1 MRSPSD
7 LGSMYLLLTF
17 VLWVFFSDLGFVYL
31 LLTWILCV
39 PLLTKVLCIFF
50 WLGSYAFLFWPGF
63 YVSSSDIDPMRSS
76 SELGFI
82 YLLLTFIS
90 SDYFCWPGSYAF
102 PLWPWSY
109 GSSSDVDPMRS
120 SSDLGNV
127 YLLLTLIL
135 CVPLLTWVLC
145 IFFWLCSNAF
155 LFWHW
160 SNESSS
166 DFDPIRSSSDLR
178 SMYLLLT
185 WILCVPLLTCVLY
198 IFFWL
203 GSSALPF
210 WPWSCESSSDFDPMR
225 SSSELGSSLFF
236 WLWSYA
242 FLFWP
247 WSYESSSDFG
257 SMHSSSDLGPP
268 HAFLYWVLILCVR
281 LLIWVLYLRL
291 MVYYIRS
298 LHLSSACGMFRP
310 SCKIVCFLSKNNYNI
325 HQRIAMVTMTFLM
338 VTHQESW
345 TNIALI
351 EETASHVSIYIQT
364 CPCDLY

>member
-1 MRSPSD
+1 
-7 LGSMYLLLTF
+7 
-17 VLWVFFSDLGFVYL
+17 
-31 LLTWILCV
+31 
-39 PLLTKVLCIFF
+39 
-50 WLGSYAFLFWPGF
+50 
-63 YVSSSDIDPMRSS
+63 
-76 SELGFI
+76 
-82 YLLLTFIS
+82 
-90 SDYFCWPGSYAF
+90 
-102 PLWPWSY
+102 
-109 GSSSDVDPMRS
+109 
-120 SSDLGNV
+120 
-127 YLLLTLIL
+127 
-135 CVPLLTWVLC
+135 
-145 IFFWLCSNAF
+145 
-155 LFWHW
+155 
-160 SNESSS
+160 
-166 DFDPIRSSSDLR
+166 
-178 SMYLLLT
+178 MYLLLT
-185 WILCVPLLTCVLY
+185 WILCIPLLTCVLY

-210 WPWSCESSSDFDPMR
+210 WPWSCESTSDFDPRR

-281 LLIWVLYLRL
+281 LLIWVIYLRL

-298 LHLSSACGMFRP
+298 LHLSSACGIFRP
-310 SCKIVCFLSKNNYNI
+310 SCKIVCFLSKNNCNI

-364 CPCDLY
+364 CPCHLY